1 MSTINKY
8 YFHEVVI
15 RRGKDSISGKRSY
28 IATGTIDCH
37 LQRADDRNSAIDT
50 QLYGATHKLWCD
62 VSIDIKDGDIVY
74 SYNSDTHMEGTR
86 YLVVAVRIDGV
97 DWAINQH
104 KEVVL
109 KEYND

>member
-1 MSTINKY
+1 MGTINKF
-8 YFHEVVI
+8 YFHSVTI
-15 RRGKDSISGKRSY
+15 RRGVDTSGGKRRY

-37 LQRADDRNSAIDT
+37 LQRADDANGAIDN

-62 VSIDIKDGDIVY
+62 VSTDIKDGDKVF
-74 SYNSDTHMEGTR
+74 DDKGTE

-104 KEVVL
+104 QEVLL
-109 KEYND
+109 KKYSN